1 MYKLSKY
8 HFKYNFIL
16 WFSHMY
22 TCTDYLYSVRQP
34 TNNQTHRTTWDNPD
48 CDNYL
53 VASLP
58 MQWKKTYR
66 CYQSIAKSLPSG
78 SLLRLSRM
86 SLKFTKRRAYVNIV
100 NKLYLEYQAESV
112 FFQVNIID
120 VFKPTPIFLIN
131 GFKTIF
137 FNSAKINSTFYKVP
151 RQYLQ
156 KCVFLPLVDL
166 HKVRIHVKTCRL

>member
-1 MYKLSKY
+1 MKE
-8 HFKYNFIL
+8 N
-16 WFSHMY
+16 
-22 TCTDYLYSVRQP
+22 V
-34 TNNQTHRTTWDNPD
+34 
-48 CDNYL
+48 
-53 VASLP
+53 
-58 MQWKKTYR
+58 
-66 CYQSIAKSLPSG
+66 
-78 SLLRLSRM
+78 SLLSVHCQV
-86 SLKFTKRRAYVNIV
+86 SSKRESVAPIQDVSEIHKKKGIRDVMNIV

-120 VFKPTPIFLIN
+120 LFKPTPISLIN

-137 FNSAKINSTFYKVP
+137 FKSAKINSTFYKVP